1 MGSMSGRERLAA
13 TLEHRQPDRVC
24 VDFGATSV
32 TGIHVAAVTRLRRA
46 VLGEAQPQVRVSEPY
61 QMLGEIDATL
71 RDALR
76 VDVVGIAP
84 RLNMFGTPQRDWKLC
99 RLFDGTEVLIPG
111 GLQFT
116 VDPDTGD
123 WLGYPGG
130 DTSVP
135 PSARMPQGGHFFDA
149 IMRQEPLDEA
159 RLDPT
164 DNMEEFGP
172 LSDADRA
179 YYREMAAWLDAQPT
193 CSAVLTIPG
202 AGFGDIALVPAT
214 FLKHPR
220 GIRDVALWYASL
232 AKRPRYIEAVFARQ
246 CECAEQNIA
255 TLIDIFG
262 DRVQVA
268 MLTGTDFGMQTG
280 PMMSNAMY
288 RRLFKPFHTR
298 LNRLIHE
305 RSGWRTFIHSCGSVY
320 RLIPEFIDAGFDI
333 LNPVQ
338 CSAADMDARRLKRE
352 FGDRLVFWGG
362 GVNTQHTLAF
372 GSPDEVYR
380 EVRER
385 IDIFGAGGGYVF
397 NAIHNIQADT
407 PTDNILAMFRA
418 VRDSQT

>member
-1 MGSMSGRERLAA
+1 MNGRQRLAA

-32 TGIHVAAVTRLRRA
+32 TGIHVSAVTRLRRA
-46 VLGEAQPQVRVSEPY
+46 VLGEAQLRVRVSEPY
-61 QMLGEIDATL
+61 QMLGEIDA
-71 RDALR
+71 ALR
-76 VDVVGIAP
+76 AALQIDVVGIAP
-84 RLNMFGTPQRDWKLC
+84 RLNMFGTPQGDWKPC
-99 RLFDGTEVLIPG
+99 ALFDGTEVLIPG
-111 GLQFT
+111 GLRIT
-116 VDPDTGD
+116 VDPATGD
-123 WLGYPGG
+123 WLSFPGG
-130 DTSVP
+130 DTGVP
-135 PSARMPQGGHFFDA
+135 ASGRMPKGGHFFDA
-149 IMRQEPLDEA
+149 IIRQQPLDEA
-159 RLDPT
+159 RLDPA
-164 DNMEEFGP
+164 DNMEEFGV
-172 LSDADRA
+172 LSAEDRA
-179 YYREMAAWLDAQPT
+179 YYQEMAAWLDTRPA
-193 CSAVLTIPG
+193 CGAVLTIPG

-214 FLKHPR
+214 FVKQPR

-232 AKRPRYIEAVFARQ
+232 AKRPKYIEAVFERQ

-255 TLIDIFG
+255 TLIEIFG

-280 PMMSNAMY
+280 PMLSSAMY

-320 RLIPEFIDAGFDI
+320 KLIPEFIDAGFDI

-372 GSPDEVYR
+372 GSPEEVYR

-385 IDIFGAGGGYVF
+385 IDVFGAGGGYVF
-397 NAIHNIQADT
+397 SAIHNVQADT